1 MDPVRDRFAALRLPA
16 HACPPWLFCICWLLG
31 LAVLVLAPPVRAND
45 DAAPAPPPAL
55 RLSVAQRAWLAEHP
69 VLKVAVDTNRA
80 PIEWLGEDGVMRGI
94 SPNMLQR
101 IGGML
106 GVRFE
111 LVPSKGVGDQIDRL
125 KRGEADIVSAISQTP
140 ERSAFLALTTP
151 FITTPVVIYN
161 RVGAPPTGGLAGLA
175 GKRVGVSARTNV
187 EESLRKEWKSLRIVP
202 VQNFRQATEWLRAGD
217 LDAFVGPLMTGTHQ
231 LVEQG
236 ASDIRVAGE
245 TDYAYQIGFG
255 VRNDMPELLPLLDMA
270 LAAIPRAERDA
281 IRQKWSTI
289 QYSHETDY
297 RPLGALAVAV
307 LVAVAFIVQLRVM
320 VKRRTAQL
328 QQEVAVRRARE
339 EEIRELNAAL
349 EQRVEQRTA
358 QLRQA
363 NEELRLAADQLV
375 QTEKVA
381 SLGRLVAGIAHELN
395 TPLGSTLTAATTLRD
410 LVRDFGNGLSNG
422 ALKRSQ
428 AEELVRQC
436 QQACAIIER
445 NAHRAAGLIEN
456 FKEIAVDQA
465 SERRRTFRLRT
476 TVDEVITTHRNAWK
490 NTPHEIAV
498 EIPDSIELD
507 SFPGPLA
514 QVLSNLLENSLVHA
528 FACHSAGRVVI
539 HASLAEQR
547 VCLSYSDNGAGIP
560 AEFRNKVYDP
570 FFTTRM
576 GQGGSGLG
584 LYIVQTLVSG
594 VLGGTI
600 ALHSEAGR
608 GTRFHIALPLV
619 APEPDDATAR
629 ATHGVVGLPADGA
642 RRRTA

>member
-1 MDPVRDRFAALRLPA
+1 MAADTP
-16 HACPPWLFCICWLLG
+16 HALFLT
-31 LAVLVLAPPVRAND
+31 VP
-45 DAAPAPPPAL
+45 
-55 RLSVAQRAWLAEHP
+55 QRAWLAEHP

-80 PIEWLGEDGVMRGI
+80 PVEWRGEDGVMRGI

-101 IGGML
+101 IETML

-111 LVPSKGVGDQIDRL
+111 LVPSASIADQIDKL
-125 KRGEADIVSAISQTP
+125 KRGEVDIVSAISQTP
-140 ERSAFLALTTP
+140 ERSKYLSVTAP
-151 FITTPVVIYN
+151 FITTPIVIYN

-187 EESLRKEWKSLRIVP
+187 EESLRKDWTAIHTVP
-202 VQNFRQATEWLRAGD
+202 VQNFREATDWLRSGD

-245 TDYAYQIGFG
+245 TDYAYQIGYG
-255 VRNDMPELLPLLDMA
+255 IRNELAPLLPLMDMA

-289 QYSHETDY
+289 QFSHDIDY
-297 RPLGALAVAV
+297 RPLGALALAV
-307 LVAVAFIVQLRVM
+307 LVAIVFIVQLRVM

-328 QQEVAVRRARE
+328 QDEVSVRRARE

-363 NEELRLAADQLV
+363 NEELQLAADQLV

-410 LVRDFGNGLSNG
+410 LVRDFGDGLSNG

-436 QQACAIIER
+436 QQACGIIER
-445 NAHRAAGLIEN
+445 NSHRAAGLIEN

-465 SERRRTFRLRT
+465 SERRRRFRLRT
-476 TVDEVITTHRNAWK
+476 TVEEVIITHRNAWK
-490 NTPHEIAV
+490 STPHTITV
-498 EIPDSIELD
+498 EIPDTVELD

-528 FACHSAGRVVI
+528 FANHPAGRVTI
-539 HASLAEQR
+539 HASVTEQR

-560 AEFRNKVYDP
+560 TEFRNKVYDP

-600 ALHSEAGR
+600 ALHSEPGN
-608 GTRFHIALPLV
+608 GTQFHITLPLV
-619 APEPDDATAR
+619 APEPNDATAQ
-629 ATHGVVGLPADGA
+629 ATHGVVGLPVNETEPQ
-642 RRRTA
+642 RRIA

>member
-1 MDPVRDRFAALRLPA
+1 MPAQVPHALSLT
-16 HACPPWLFCICWLLG
+16 
-31 LAVLVLAPPVRAND
+31 
-45 DAAPAPPPAL
+45 
-55 RLSVAQRAWLAEHP
+55 VAQRAWLAEHP
-69 VLKVAVDTNRA
+69 VLKVAVDANRA
-80 PIEWLGEDGVMRGI
+80 PIEWRGDDGVMRGI
-94 SPNMLQR
+94 SPNILQR
-101 IGGML
+101 IAGML
-106 GVRFE
+106 GIRFE
-111 LVPSKGVGDQIDRL
+111 LVPSASVADQIDKL
-125 KRGEADIVSAISQTP
+125 KRGEVDLVSAISQTP
-140 ERSAFLALTTP
+140 ERSTYLSVTAP
-151 FITTPVVIYN
+151 FISTPIVIYN
-161 RVGAPPTGGLAGLA
+161 RVGAPPPGGLAGLA

-187 EESLRKEWKSLRIVP
+187 EESLRKDWTAIRTVP
-202 VQNFRQATEWLRAGD
+202 VQNFRLATDWLRSGD

-255 VRNDMPELLPLLDMA
+255 VRNDLAPLLPLMDMA

-289 QYSHETDY
+289 QFSHDIDY
-297 RPLGALAVAV
+297 RPLGALALAV

-328 QQEVAVRRARE
+328 QEEVSVRRARE

-410 LVRDFGNGLSNG
+410 LVRDFGEGLASG

-428 AEELVRQC
+428 AEELVHQC
-436 QQACAIIER
+436 QQACGIIER
-445 NAHRAAGLIEN
+445 NSHRAAGLIEN

-465 SERRRTFRLRT
+465 SERRRRFRLRT
-476 TVDEVITTHRNAWK
+476 TVEEVITTHRNAWK
-490 NTPHEIAV
+490 NTPHTIIV
-498 EIPDSIELD
+498 EIPDTIALD

-514 QVLSNLLENSLVHA
+514 QVLSNLLENSLVHG
-528 FACHSAGRVVI
+528 FAGHPAGRVVM
-539 HASLAEQR
+539 HASVTEQR

-600 ALHSEAGR
+600 VLHSEPGC
-608 GTRFHIALPLV
+608 GTQFHITLPLV
-619 APEPDDATAR
+619 APEPNAATAQ
-629 ATHGVVGLPADGA
+629 ATHGVVALPADETEPP
-642 RRRTA
+642 RRIA